1 MRSFIR
7 AAVPARC
14 GAAVAVLG
22 VAAAA
27 VLGPA
32 LLAPEPAAAATGT
45 GPGGQR
51 LTVPKTAGLAPAGET
66 VTVSG
71 TGYDVTKGIYVA
83 FCVDNGAGQLPS
95 PCGGGIDTAGGSGA
109 SYWISSNPPAYG
121 KGLAIPYGPGGT
133 FRVELKVAAALA
145 AGVDCRS
152 ARCAVVTRADHT
164 RTSDRSQDVRVA
176 VTFAAAGAPAPTRT
190 TAAAAPPVGGGT
202 AAAGA
207 PTPSSAVAGALPPAG
222 SAGPA
227 NPGDLS
233 LTRTSASQSANRW
246 WAGITAAL
254 VLGLATLAVRA
265 VLRRRRSRAVAS

>member
-1 MRSFIR
+1 M
-7 AAVPARC
+7 VPARC
-14 GAAVAVLG
+14 GVAGAVLG
-22 VAAAA
+22 AAAA
-27 VLGPA
+27 VVLGPA

-51 LTVPKTAGLAPAGET
+51 LTVPKATGLAPAGET

-71 TGYDVTKGIYVA
+71 AGYDATKGIYVA
-83 FCVDNGAGQLPS
+83 LCVDNGAGQPPS
-95 PCGGGIDTAGGSGA
+95 PCGGGIDTTGGSGA

-164 RTSDRSQDVRVA
+164 RTGDRSQDVRVPVA
-176 VTFAAAGAPAPTRT
+176 FAAAGAPAPTRT
-190 TAAAAPPVGGGT
+190 TAAAAPAAGGGT
-202 AAAGA
+202 TTTAAADAAASSAGA
-207 PTPSSAVAGALPPAG
+207 PVAGALPPAG

-227 NPGDLS
+227 APGDLS

-254 VLGLATLAVRA
+254 VLGLATFAVRA
-265 VLRRRRSRAVAS
+265 VVRRRRARAVTS